1 MSIISKPGEIF
12 IILTHAHAPD
22 KYETWWYLVGD
33 PGGGRWWR
41 YKDWCG
47 FLGLK
52 VAQVE
57 KMGPFRTKE
66 EAQAIAKENGWTII
80 TPERMARL
88 IRAQGYDPHAI
99 TLHRD
104 PWRRL

>member
-1 MSIISKPGEIF
+1 
-12 IILTHAHAPD
+12 
-22 KYETWWYLVGD
+22 
-33 PGGGRWWR
+33 
-41 YKDWCG
+41 
-47 FLGLK
+47 
-52 VAQVE
+52 VE

>member
-1 MSIISKPGEIF
+1 LNPIVPTSQPLSRLIEELQKLPGIGPKSAQRLAYY
-12 IILTHAHAPD
+12 ILRAP
-22 KYETWWYLVGD
+22 
-33 PGGGRWWR
+33 
-41 YKDWCG
+41 
-47 FLGLK
+47 
-52 VAQVE
+52 
-57 KMGPFRTKE
+57 KE